1 LHPVCHLLKI
11 GKLIIMISRMPS
23 DYLKQIIVFT
33 FLILGMFV
41 GLSQDIALAQA
52 PISAQVDR
60 SSLTID
66 EQLVLTVTI
75 TGDFLKIPRPD
86 LSQLQDFV
94 VVSSSTSTQVSIVNG
109 QMTSQGVFTY
119 RLQPL
124 QEGLLFVAPVTVNI
138 DGQLYQTDPIEVEVL
153 ASGGQVMPT
162 NPNLPEGNNPGTLQG
177 QDFFV
182 EAEVDNPSPYLGQQ
196 VIYTFRIYQALNFPP
211 GQPDYTPPAFTDF
224 WSSEI
229 LAQPHYNTQSDGR
242 DYLVT
247 EILTALFPANLG
259 SITIEP
265 ASLVIP
271 GSLLNPDIRLE
282 TNPVTIEVRPLP
294 DNAPDHFSGAVGE
307 FEIRA
312 SLSEDEIEVNEPL
325 TLIVEVKGTGNIQTL
340 KEPELPELPNWRFFE
355 SQISTTTET
364 GEGFLRGSRTFERLV
379 VPGQAGEQT
388 FPPISFSY
396 YDPTVDAYQTI
407 STEPIRVNVLPNDS
421 GPAPFMMNGEPGLDK
436 QPVELIASDIRHIKA
451 VPASLDTAGN
461 RFMVGQTLYWACW
474 FLPLV
479 MISMVQVWQSR
490 RRRMQ
495 EDTAYARS
503 LRAKRVALTTLAE
516 VKRGKTD
523 HKLASAAGRALLG
536 YLSDKLNTP
545 TTGLTTDSLINL
557 LRQHRLKSELIG
569 RVEQILHQIDIGR
582 FAPIS
587 EGDEQILIAQT
598 QALINDLE
606 KSLNRR
612 RR

>member
-1 LHPVCHLLKI
+1 
-11 GKLIIMISRMPS
+11 MPS

>member
-1 LHPVCHLLKI
+1 MTSGYP
-11 GKLIIMISRMPS
+11 
-23 DYLKQIIVFT
+23 KQIVVFMILIV
-33 FLILGMFV
+33 GMFM
-41 GLSQDIALAQA
+41 GLNQDIALAQS
-52 PISAQVDR
+52 PISAQADR
-60 SSLTID
+60 SSLTMD

-86 LSQLQDFV
+86 LSQLQNFV

-124 QEGLLFVAPVTVNI
+124 HEGQLSIAPVTVNI
-138 DGQLYQTDPIEVEVL
+138 DGQVYQTDPIEVEVL
-153 ASGGQVMPT
+153 ASGSPVVPT
-162 NPNLPEGNNPGTLQG
+162 NPNLPEGNAPGTLRG

-182 EAEVDNPSPYLGQQ
+182 EAEVDNPTPYLGQQ
-196 VIYTFRIYQALNFPP
+196 IIYTFRIYQALNFPP

-229 LAQPHYNTQSDGR
+229 LAQPHYNTQAAGR

-271 GSLLNPDIRLE
+271 GGLLSPDIRLE
-282 TNPVTIEVRPLP
+282 TNPVTIDVRPLP
-294 DNAPDHFSGAVGE
+294 NNAPDNFTGAVGE

-312 SLSEDEIEVNEPL
+312 SLNEAEIKVNEPL

-340 KEPELPELPNWRFFE
+340 KEPELPPLDNWRFFE

-396 YDPTVDAYQTI
+396 YDPKVDAYQTI
-407 STEPIRVNVLPNDS
+407 SSEPILVNVLPNDAA
-421 GPAPFMMNGEPGLDK
+421 PAPFMMNGEPGVDK

-451 VPASLDTAGN
+451 VPAALDTA
-461 RFMVGQTLYWACW
+461 RVRSMAEQTLYWACW
-474 FLPLV
+474 FLPVV
-479 MISMVQVWQSR
+479 MISVVQIWKSR
-490 RRRMQ
+490 RRRLQ
-495 EDTAYARS
+495 EDTAYARR
-503 LRAKRVALTTLAE
+503 LRAKRAALATLAE
-516 VKRGKTD
+516 AKRGS
-523 HKLASAAGRALLG
+523 AENRPAAAAGRALLG

-545 TTGLTTDSLINL
+545 TTGLTTDGLINL
-557 LRQHRLKSELIG
+557 LRQSRLKSELIE
-569 RVEQILHQIDIGR
+569 RVEQVLHQIDVGR

-587 EGDEQILIAQT
+587 EGDERTLIAET
-598 QALINDLE
+598 HALINALE
-606 KSLNRR
+606 KSLSRQRR
-612 RR
+612 

>member
-1 LHPVCHLLKI
+1 
-11 GKLIIMISRMPS
+11 
-23 DYLKQIIVFT
+23 
-33 FLILGMFV
+33 
-41 GLSQDIALAQA
+41 
-52 PISAQVDR
+52 
-60 SSLTID
+60 
-66 EQLVLTVTI
+66 
-75 TGDFLKIPRPD
+75 
-86 LSQLQDFV
+86 
-94 VVSSSTSTQVSIVNG
+94 
-109 QMTSQGVFTY
+109 MTSQGVFTY

-124 QEGLLFVAPVTVNI
+124 HEGLLFVAPVTVNI

-162 NPNLPEGNNPGTLQG
+162 NPNLPPEGNSPGTLQG

-182 EAEVDNPSPYLGQQ
+182 EAEVDNPNPYLGQQ

-211 GQPDYTPPAFTDF
+211 GQPDYTPPTFTDF

-259 SITIEP
+259 TITIEP

-271 GSLLNPDIRLE
+271 GGLLNPDIRLE
-282 TNPVTIEVRPLP
+282 TNPVTLEVQPLP
-294 DNAPDHFSGAVGE
+294 DNAPDNFSGAVGE

-312 SLSEDEIEVNEPL
+312 NLSENEIKVNEPL
-325 TLIVEVKGTGNIQTL
+325 TLVVEVEGTGNIQTL

-379 VPGQAGEQT
+379 VPGQAGQQT

-396 YDPTVDAYQTI
+396 YDPTIDAYQTI
-407 STEPIRVNVLPNDS
+407 STDPIPVNVLPNDS
-421 GPAPFMMNGEPGLDK
+421 APAPLLMNGEPGLDK

-451 VPASLDTAGN
+451 VPASLNTTIGPSI
-461 RFMVGQTLYWACW
+461 VGQTLYWACW

-479 MISMVQVWQSR
+479 MISAVQIWQSR
-490 RRRMQ
+490 RRRLQ

-503 LRAKRVALTTLAE
+503 SRAKRVALATLAE
-516 VKRGKTD
+516 VKRGSPD
-523 HKLASAAGRALLG
+523 HKPASVAGRVLLG

-545 TTGLTTDSLINL
+545 TTGLTTDGLINL
-557 LRQHRLKSELIG
+557 LRQHRLKGELIG
-569 RVEQILHQIDIGR
+569 RIEQILHQIDIGR

-598 QALINDLE
+598 QALINDLD
-606 KSLNRR
+606 KSLSRQRR
-612 RR
+612 